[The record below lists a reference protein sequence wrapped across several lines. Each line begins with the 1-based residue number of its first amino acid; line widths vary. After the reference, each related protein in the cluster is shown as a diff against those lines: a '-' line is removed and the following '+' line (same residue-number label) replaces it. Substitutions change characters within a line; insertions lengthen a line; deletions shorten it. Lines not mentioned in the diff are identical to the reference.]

1 MNHSD
6 ETIEGFVVRCYSD
19 EFSRGNYAGIIGDV
33 CDSIEDVADAIVEYL
48 EEQGVNDEDGSALS
62 TEILASVRETII
74 EEAEP
79 PVWEFE
85 PRSFEEFAETNAPA
99 SIKVEKV
106 RLSRRLVE
114 YIRNIK
120 PSASMP

>member
-19 EFSRGNYAGIIGDV
+19 EFSRGNYAGIIGDI

-48 EEQGVNDEDGSALS
+48 EEQVVNDDDDSKLSA
-62 TEILASVRETII
+62 EILASVRETII

-79 PVWEFE
+79 PSWEFE
-85 PRSFEEFAETNAPA
+85 PRSFEELADTNAPD
-99 SIKVEKV
+99 SIKVDQV
-106 RLSRRLVE
+106 RLSQHLVE
-114 YIRNIK
+114 HIRNTK
-120 PSASMP
+120 PPTSMP